1 MTAAT
6 RRPTAQPRAAR
17 RPPRNRIR
25 DPDEIRVQVLSTL
38 LVTVVMLSA
47 ILPFLNI
54 VSKSLSNEA
63 AVLAGRVS
71 FWPIGF
77 SSKAYRVVL
86 FNHEFIRSLGVS
98 VVVTVVGTILM
109 TTATILTAYPLSRRY
124 LRGQRFFRLLYILTM
139 LFSGG
144 LIPTYLVV
152 RGVGLIDNLFALILP
167 NLVGVFEMILVA
179 NYFLT
184 IPDDIEDSAKMDGAS
199 NLTILTRIM
208 VPVAMPVIATIILF
222 YAVGRWNEFFAALMY
237 LNRRELRPLQVYLRD
252 LIVQADTTQMANE
265 LMDEVPQESVQGA
278 TLVAATVPILIVYPF
293 LQRYFVRG
301 MLVGAIKE

>member
-1 MTAAT
+1 MAASRRRTAA
-6 RRPTAQPRAAR
+6 RPVS
-17 RPPRNRIR
+17 NRIR
-25 DPDEIRVQVLSTL
+25 DPDEMRVQVLATL
-38 LVTVVMLSA
+38 LVTAVMLSA
-47 ILPFLNI
+47 ILPFLNV
-54 VSKSLSNEA
+54 VSKSLSKES
-63 AVLAGRVS
+63 AVLAGWVT

-77 SSKAYRVVL
+77 SPKAYQVVL
-86 FNHEFIRSLGVS
+86 LNHEFIRALGVS

-109 TTATILTAYPLSRRY
+109 TAATILTAYPLSRRY

-199 NLTILTRIM
+199 NLRILTQIM

-265 LMDEVPQESVQGA
+265 LMDEIPQESVMGA

>member
-1 MTAAT
+1 MATSRQRAT
-6 RRPTAQPRAAR
+6 RSPVS
-17 RPPRNRIR
+17 NRIR
-25 DPDEIRVQVLSTL
+25 DPDEMRVQVLATL

-47 ILPFLNI
+47 ILPFLNV
-54 VSKSLSNEA
+54 VSKSLSKES
-63 AVLAGRVS
+63 AVLAGWVT

-77 SSKAYRVVL
+77 SSKAYQVVL
-86 FNHEFIRSLGVS
+86 LNHEFIRALGVS

-109 TTATILTAYPLSRRY
+109 TAATILTAYPLSRRY

-144 LIPTYLVV
+144 LIPSYLVV

-265 LMDEVPQESVQGA
+265 LMDEVPQESVMGA